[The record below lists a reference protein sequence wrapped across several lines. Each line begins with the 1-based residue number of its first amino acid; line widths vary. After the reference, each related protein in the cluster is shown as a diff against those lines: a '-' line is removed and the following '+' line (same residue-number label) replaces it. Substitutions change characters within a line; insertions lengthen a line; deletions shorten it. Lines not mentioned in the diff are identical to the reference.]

1 ARTSASARGASA
13 GGLTPDR
20 RESVVA
26 ERPLQHSDARA
37 QFVHLSPQVVERSW
51 GHFGIDEIG
60 VRHTEDVREAQ
71 ERRQARQ
78 LSLLPA
84 LRRAPVRAH
93 PPRELL
99 VRPASL
105 EPRRTYP
112 RPDDVRGQLNRNRLL
127 CIPQH
132 PPPVL
137 LERPVELCHSD
148 CTENKLA
155 TDADARAVAA
165 TWAAA

>member
-1 ARTSASARGASA
+1 MSNATARIDVPAGVRHPNILENEGARTSASARGASA

-20 RESVVA
+20 RKSVVA
-26 ERPLQHSDARA
+26 ERPLQHSDPRA

-93 PPRELL
+93 PPSELL
-99 VRPASL
+99 V
-105 EPRRTYP
+105 
-112 RPDDVRGQLNRNRLL
+112 
-127 CIPQH
+127 
-132 PPPVL
+132 
-137 LERPVELCHSD
+137 
-148 CTENKLA
+148 
-155 TDADARAVAA
+155 
-165 TWAAA
+165 